1 MRNEEQVKTE
11 RVDDIPILIEQ
22 AKRMKLPELI
32 DEHFPTHGN
41 RKGLS
46 IGWVTSIW
54 LAYIISESDHRMNQ
68 VQKWTSLLSET
79 LNKSTGQEVKE
90 LDFTDDRM
98 EDVLKYLS
106 DDISWSLFE
115 AELNRTTIR
124 VYQLEKGPIRIDSTT
139 ASGYCAI
146 DENGLFQ
153 YGYSKDRRPDL
164 PQLKVN
170 LATLDPMGMPVVTTV
185 LSGETADDGLYISAV
200 RQSKKSIEGDGL
212 LYIGDSKMG
221 SLLTRGFIQAQR
233 DYYLCPLSLVQ
244 LSAKEM
250 EPYLEDIRRQPNMT
264 VPIYKTL
271 ADGTQEHIGEG
282 AEYEQSLQTTI
293 DGRPLVWRERHLV
306 IRSFQL
312 RQSAEKG
319 LRTRLDKAKEELSK
333 LNHRGR
339 GKKRFSSEEQLQ
351 LAAQEILK
359 EYDVKG
365 LFSLVYQ
372 QSSTVR
378 NLRRYKDRP
387 AQQVTDIHFSLLAE
401 IDQTALSNAL
411 YRLGWRVYA
420 TNAPQDQLGIAKAA
434 LAYRNEFIIERDFG
448 RLKGKS
454 LSLSP
459 VYLERDDLAT
469 GLVRLLSIGLRI
481 LTLLEF
487 LVRRRL
493 HEDNQQLSGL
503 YAGNPKRS
511 TSHPTAEMLLRA
523 FEHISLVVFS
533 ETNGTV
539 RRFLTQISHLHQKI
553 LNLLG
558 FSIDIYYRLSNNS
571 QDLSLQM
578 GEP

>member
-1 MRNEEQVKTE
+1 MRNENQVKTE

-22 AKRMKLPELI
+22 AKRMRLPELI
-32 DEHFPTHGN
+32 EQYFPTHGN
-41 RKGLS
+41 RKGLP

-54 LAYIISESDHRMNQ
+54 LAYIISESDHRLNQ
-68 VQKWTSLLSET
+68 VEKWTSLLSET
-79 LNKSTGQEVKE
+79 LNISTGQEVKE
-90 LDFTDDRM
+90 LDFTDDRL

-106 DDISWSLFE
+106 DDTKWSLFE

-124 VYQLEKGPIRIDSTT
+124 VYQLEKEPIRIDSTT

-153 YGYSKDRRPDL
+153 YGYSKDKRPDL

-170 LATLDPMGMPVVTTV
+170 LATLDPMGMPLVTTV
-185 LSGETADDGLYISAV
+185 LSGETADDSLYIPAV
-200 RQSKKSIEGDGL
+200 RQSKKSIESDGL

-221 SLLTRGFIQAQR
+221 SLLNRGFIQAQR

-244 LSAKEM
+244 LSTEEI
-250 EPYLEDIRRQPNMT
+250 EPYLENIRRQPQET
-264 VPIYKTL
+264 VSIYKTL

-282 AEYEQSLQTTI
+282 AEYEQTLQTTI
-293 DGRPLVWRERHLV
+293 DGRPIVWHERHLV
-306 IRSFQL
+306 IRSFRL

-319 LRTRLDKAKEELSK
+319 LRTRLDKAKEELEK

-339 GKKRFSSEEQLQ
+339 GKKIFSSKEQLE
-351 LAAQEILK
+351 LAAQEILRK
-359 EYDVKG
+359 YDVEG

-387 AQQVTDIHFSLLAE
+387 AQQVTEIRFFILAE
-401 IDQTALSNAL
+401 IDQVAFSNAL

-420 TNAPQDQLGIAKAA
+420 TNAPQDRLSISKAA

-487 LVRRRL
+487 VVRRRL
-493 HEDNQQLSGL
+493 DHERQQLSGL

-523 FEHISLVVFS
+523 FDHISLVVLS
-533 ETNGTV
+533 ETNGVV
-539 RRFLTQISHLHQKI
+539 RRFLTQISHLHLQI
-553 LNLLG
+553 LSLLG
-558 FSIDIYYRLSNNS
+558 FPVDIYYRLSNNS
-571 QDLSLQM
+571 QVLSSQM
-578 GEP
+578 SEP